1 MNENMEEDMPQVSLY
16 IDKETLGK
24 IEKLARNSKTSI
36 SKWVGNNLKK
46 IIEDDYP
53 EDFFKLFGSIQDEKF
68 KRPKELSFKK
78 DAKRISI

>member
-1 MNENMEEDMPQVSLY
+1 MEEHMPQVSLY

-24 IEKLARNSKTSI
+24 IEKLARKSKTSI

-53 EDFFKLFGSIQDEKF
+53 EDFFTLFGSIQDETF
-68 KRPKELSFKK
+68 TRPNELSFEK
-78 DAKRISI
+78 DTKRIQI